1 MPISHAL
8 ITLSDTTAVRIVE
21 NHNQPH
27 DVILHNHTKSSNEYI
42 YVGGPNVSDT
52 NAMHI
57 DPGQTIYLK
66 LPPRDELWAVSDPD
80 GLQVGVTDIRKGP

>member
-1 MPISHAL
+1 MPVVSAL
-8 ITLSDTTAVRIVE
+8 ITLSNVTAVRIVE

-27 DVILHNHTKSSNEYI
+27 DVILHNHSKSSNNFI
-42 YVGGPNVSDT
+42 YVGGPDVTTT

-66 LPPRDELWAVSDPD
+66 LPPRDELWAVSNPN